1 MMFSC
6 DRYDNIQTKAFND
19 INEVGYIK
27 FQTGNM
33 IEKPKLFFANDS
45 LEALNMFG
53 QFLLRDFESRKQR
66 K

>member
-6 DRYDNIQTKAFND
+6 DRYDKIQRKAFND

-33 IEKPKLFFANDS
+33 IEKPKLSFADDS
-45 LEALNMFG
+45 LEALIC
-53 QFLLRDFESRKQR
+53 LDSS
-66 K
+66 

>member
-6 DRYDNIQTKAFND
+6 DRYDKIQRKAFND

-33 IEKPKLFFANDS
+33 IEKPKLS
-45 LEALNMFG
+45 LLTILWK
-53 QFLLRDFESRKQR
+53 LLYVWTVLDEKL
-66 K
+66 